1 LYAAASAVSAG
12 LAGNVTRLFVVGS
25 LFEARTASF
34 SAAAADAAD
43 GATKA
48 PCAF

>member
-1 LYAAASAVSAG
+1 LLVNAS
-12 LAGNVTRLFVVGS
+12 VGVD
-25 LFEARTASF
+25 ARVASP

-48 PCAF
+48 PWAF